1 MRIDFAKRRR
11 VMERS
16 QLLGHCICNVQ
27 RPCPCD
33 VLREQNLCPCAGERP
48 EDMDTAQ
55 VKLTQLVR
63 NAGCA
68 SKIAPADLD
77 AVLARLPAV
86 DDPAVISGLA
96 AADDAAI
103 YRIADDLCLVQTV
116 DVFTPC
122 VDDPR
127 LFGKICAANCL
138 SDIYAMGGQPRT
150 ALSVLAFPSEKL
162 PGEIIFQMLAG
173 AMEVFKEAG
182 VALVGGHSV
191 KDDEIKLGF
200 AITGLINPAVA
211 AALDKPKAGDAL
223 VLTKPLGTGVLTFCR
238 QIGRDFPAG
247 LAAAELSMTALNR
260 AAAEA
265 MKEAGA
271 SACTDITGF
280 GLFAHLL
287 RMLRPA
293 GLGAEI
299 SAGALPAFDGAMEAL
314 RQGVIPGA
322 IERNREY
329 VGDALRLAPGVDEA
343 AVNLGFDAQT
353 SGGLLIA
360 VAPERLE
367 SLRQSLARRGAGNFV
382 IGQIV
387 PGPAGHIFLSPAGIS
402 KSNSAVQSQ
411 GTHFET
417 ATTPFANSLA
427 PRSGER
433 ARETTQPAKKPVN
446 CAAEP
451 PRASSPSPPQACG
464 GEGRGEEDSNRFMG
478 SGLFNPPEITLTC
491 AQSHET
497 DSMKTPEKNSPAPHD
512 ACCAEAFQNQSAAGS
527 AAESQKAFGAL
538 LRSVQSAGALD
549 EKTKELILFSLVVA
563 SRCHPCFEAHFSKAR
578 GLGIPQAELDE
589 AAWCAIALGGAPVKM
604 FYQECLARLQSGAS

>member
-1 MRIDFAKRRR
+1 M
-11 VMERS
+11 MERS
-16 QLLGHCICNVQ
+16 RLLGHCICDVR

-33 VLREQNLCPCAGERP
+33 VFRNDGICPCAGERP
-48 EDMDTAQ
+48 DPVDISQ

-68 SKIAPADLD
+68 SKISPADLD

-122 VDDPR
+122 VDDPH

-138 SDIYAMGGQPRT
+138 SDIYAMGGEPRT

-162 PGEIIFQMLAG
+162 PDEVIYQMLAG
-173 AMEVFKEAG
+173 AMEIFKEAG

-211 AALDKPKAGDAL
+211 AALEKPKAGDAL

-238 QIGRDFPAG
+238 QIGRDYPAG
-247 LAAAELSMTALNR
+247 MAAAEVSMSALNR

-271 SACTDITGF
+271 SACTDVTGF
-280 GLFAHLL
+280 GLFAHLY
-287 RMLRPA
+287 RMLRP
-293 GLGAEI
+293 GKLGAEI
-299 SAGALPAFDGAMEAL
+299 FANALPAFDGALDAL

-329 VGDALRLAPGVDEA
+329 VGDAIHIAPGVDEA
-343 AVNLGFDAQT
+343 SVNLGFDAQT

-360 VAPERLE
+360 VPTERLE
-367 SLRQSLARRGAGNFV
+367 LLRQALARRGAGAFV
-382 IGQIV
+382 IGKIV
-387 PGPAGHIFLSPAGIS
+387 DGAAGQIFLSPTEIL
-402 KSNSAVQSQ
+402 KSNSTIQ
-411 GTHFET
+411 
-417 ATTPFANSLA
+417 
-427 PRSGER
+427 PR
-433 ARETTQPAKKPVN
+433 
-446 CAAEP
+446 
-451 PRASSPSPPQACG
+451 
-464 GEGRGEEDSNRFMG
+464 
-478 SGLFNPPEITLTC
+478 EID
-491 AQSHET
+491 A
-497 DSMKTPEKNSPAPHD
+497 MKTPTKNSPVNHD
-512 ACCAEAFQNQSAAGS
+512 ACCADMVQNETAAGS
-527 AAESQKAFGAL
+527 VAESQRAFGAL
-538 LRSVQSAGALD
+538 MRSVQAAGALS
-549 EKTKELILFSLVVA
+549 EKTKELILFSLVVG
-563 SRCHPCFEAHFSKAR
+563 SRCQPCIEAHFRRAR
-578 GLGIPQAELDE
+578 ELGLTQAELDE
-589 AAWCAIALGGAPVKM
+589 AAWCAIAMGGAPVKM
-604 FYQECLARLQSGAS
+604 FYQENLNKMPKAEG